1 MSLWISLRE
10 ACVPITRVLLLSFV
24 ALIEQHIEV
33 ELSTRSKRA
42 ITSRKRRKILKMEW
56 TFEFRML
63 LYLTHE
69 VAICNTS
76 IILLQLITND
86 PSFSKFFDFWVS
98 VYSLVTS
105 QGTCLVDRLNL
116 DISNAIYAICRDIWW
131 GKSTAEMVSLWRS
144 CCVCLDHTHQSVT
157 LSSVPLFWNLIM
169 DAECGP
175 ERSFCCLS
183 ALRILKIQLGQTEKL
198 IKFWTDGRTDRIRIL
213 WAFRVKFGKS
223 FQYFRWFFMCF
234 TFGFWFHTFYFFISH
249 FSRYR
254 RMYTCICK
262 VHGLKAT
269 CLDMALCLCTSTE
282 ILNTVWFLSEYAN
295 TLST

>member
-1 MSLWISLRE
+1 MDQ
-10 ACVPITRVLLLSFV
+10 F
-24 ALIEQHIEV
+24 
-33 ELSTRSKRA
+33 TRSMRPYYESS
-42 ITSRKRRKILKMEW
+42 TSFFCRTYRTAYRGRTLNSKQESDNISKKKENIENGMNFW
-56 TFEFRML
+56 
-63 LYLTHE
+63 
-69 VAICNTS
+69 VSNV
-76 IILLQLITND
+76 IIFDAWGGNLQHFNY
-86 PSFSKFFDFWVS
+86 PSAANYQWSQLSQVFDFWVS

-234 TFGFWFHTFYFFISH
+234 TIGFWFHTFYFFISH